1 MINPYGL
8 SISIAIFVSIKVAE
22 KIIEKENED
31 ILWGLSLWAIVI
43 GIISARLYHVLDY
56 FDLYFKSPVKI
67 FYIWDGGLGILG
79 AILGGAIGISA
90 YLKLRGKKILPWLD
104 LISVVM
110 PLGQSIGRW
119 GNFFNKEIF
128 GKPTTLPWGI
138 YISPEKR
145 PLMFFQN
152 EKFHPLFIYESI
164 LNLILFIILY
174 RTYRKNRNELKSGFF
189 ISLYLIGYSVIRF
202 ALEFL
207 RIDPWTIKMTSN
219 LILNTAQTISIL
231 LKSFS
236 KIAGI
241 IIILLILIFFEFF

>member
-164 LNLILFIILY
+164 LNLILFTFLY
-174 RTYRKNRNELKSGFF
+174 KIYKGKHNKLKSGFF
-189 ISLYLIGYSVIRF
+189 MSIYLLGYSVIRF
-202 ALEFL
+202 SLEFL
-207 RIDPWTIKMTSN
+207 RIDPWTTQLSPS
-219 LILNTAQTISIL
+219 LTLNVAQTISIL
-231 LKSFS
+231 L
-236 KIAGI
+236 
-241 IIILLILIFFEFF
+241 IILSLTFIFTNKGTKK

>member
-8 SISIAIFVSIKVAE
+8 IISIAIFVSIKVAE

-31 ILWGLSLWAIVI
+31 VLWGLSLWTIVI
-43 GIISARLYHVLDY
+43 GIIGARLYHVLDY
-56 FDLYFKSPVKI
+56 FDFYFKSPVKI

-79 AILGGAIGISA
+79 AILGGAVGISV
-90 YLKLRGKKILPWLD
+90 YLKIKGKKILPWLD

-128 GKPTTLPWGI
+128 GKPTNLPWGI

-231 LKSFS
+231 L
-236 KIAGI
+236 
-241 IIILLILIFFEFF
+241 IILSSAFIFIKKGNKK

>member
-8 SISIAIFVSIKVAE
+8 IISIAIFVSIKVAE

-31 ILWGLSLWAIVI
+31 ILWGLSLWAIVT
-43 GIISARLYHVLDY
+43 GIMGARLYHVLDY
-56 FDLYFKSPVKI
+56 FDFYFKSPMKI

-79 AILGGAIGISA
+79 AILGGAVGISV
-90 YLKLRGKKILPWLD
+90 YLKIKGKKILPWLD

-189 ISLYLIGYSVIRF
+189 TSLYLIGYSVIRF

-207 RIDPWTIKMTSN
+207 RIDPWAIKMTSN

-231 LKSFS
+231 L
-236 KIAGI
+236 
-241 IIILLILIFFEFF
+241 IILSSAFIFINKGNKK

>member
-8 SISIAIFVSIKVAE
+8 IISIAIFVSIKVAE

-31 ILWGLSLWAIVI
+31 VLWGLSLWAIVI
-43 GIISARLYHVLDY
+43 GIIGARLYHVLDY
-56 FDLYFKSPVKI
+56 FDFYFKSPVKI

-79 AILGGAIGISA
+79 AILGGAVGISV
-90 YLKLRGKKILPWLD
+90 YLKIKGKKILPWLD

-128 GKPTTLPWGI
+128 GKPTNLPWGI

-174 RTYRKNRNELKSGFF
+174 KTYRKSRNKLKSGFF
-189 ISLYLIGYSVIRF
+189 TSLYLIGYSVIRF

-207 RIDPWTIKMTSN
+207 RIDPWAIKMTSN

-231 LKSFS
+231 L
-236 KIAGI
+236 
-241 IIILLILIFFEFF
+241 IILSSAFIFINKGNKK

>member
-8 SISIAIFVSIKVAE
+8 IISIAIFVSIKVAE

-31 ILWGLSLWAIVI
+31 VLWGLSLWAIVI
-43 GIISARLYHVLDY
+43 GIIGARLYHVLDY
-56 FDLYFKSPVKI
+56 FDFYFKSPVKI

-79 AILGGAIGISA
+79 AILGGAFGVSV
-90 YLKLRGKKILPWLD
+90 YLKIKGKKILPWLD

-128 GKPTTLPWGI
+128 GKPTNLPWGI

-174 RTYRKNRNELKSGFF
+174 KTYRKSHNELKSGFF

-231 LKSFS
+231 L
-236 KIAGI
+236 
-241 IIILLILIFFEFF
+241 IILSSTFIFINKGNKK